1 MRRGARFGYC
11 FPVAGLRVENER
23 DRARVVAGLIA
34 APLVATLVAYVGFPI
49 VHWSGEPLYGRSTYS
64 SDAPL
69 AFASGIAIVAI
80 FAVIVFAAPALWW
93 LLRRGPVTLEQT
105 LVAGFV
111 IGTLPYVLLAL
122 WISLSGKM
130 GDTYGVP
137 GVIRGLLIGSILGVL
152 SAGGFWIV
160 AATGRRST

>member
-93 LLRRGPVTLEQT
+93 NVFVI
-105 LVAGFV
+105 LVACVPLLEGR
-111 IGTLPYVLLAL
+111 GLTKPLLAP
-122 WISLSGKM
+122 WP
-130 GDTYGVP
+130 V
-137 GVIRGLLIGSILGVL
+137 RRE
-152 SAGGFWIV
+152 
-160 AATGRRST
+160 RRSSATASSSSTTAARA